1 MDVDFVLISSER
13 SYGDQAQKSHVVQIK
28 KKVIQDIYIREIL
41 KNSTALAVRLDIRT
55 FTFLSTMHS

>member
-28 KKVIQDIYIREIL
+28 KVTQDIYIREIL
-41 KNSTALAVRLDIRT
+41 
-55 FTFLSTMHS
+55 